1 MTEGTRPLPG
11 RADIPPF
18 HAMEMAGW
26 ATEREATGAS
36 VIHLE
41 VGQPSAPA
49 PLAVREAAMRALE
62 RDQIGYTSAPG
73 LLSLREAIARHYRDW
88 YGVDVDP
95 AHIVVTA
102 GASAGFT
109 LAFLACFE
117 PGQRV
122 GVVEPGYPCYRNTL
136 QALGVEPVAIPVGP
150 DTRWAPT
157 PEVVEAAGPLD
168 GLVVASPSNPT
179 GTVLPAERFAA
190 LAGWCQANGVQL
202 VSDEIYH
209 GITYGQ
215 RAESALALDRGAVVV
230 SSFSKYFCMTGWRL
244 GWITAPPS
252 LMAAVERFQ
261 QNLYICAPTLSQ
273 LAAVAAFGCTEELDG
288 HVTRY
293 AANRRLLLDGL
304 AAAGVTDR
312 AAADGAFYVYAD
324 VSDLTGPAGT
334 SPRRRPVD
342 SLDLCRRWL
351 DEAGVATTPGID
363 FDLVRGHRFVRF
375 SYSGRGEDIA
385 EGCRR
390 LEAWASTAR

>member
-1 MTEGTRPLPG
+1 VSERSERG
-11 RADIPPF
+11 RAIPPF
-18 HAMEMAGW
+18 HAMEMAGL

-49 PLAVREAAMRALE
+49 PVAVREAAKLALD
-62 RDQIGYTSAPG
+62 RDTIGYTNAPG
-73 LLSLREAIARHYRDW
+73 LLSLREAIAGHYLDW

-136 QALGVEPVAIPVGP
+136 RALGVEPVAIPVGP

-157 PEVVEAAGPLD
+157 PDVVEAAGPLD

-179 GTVLPAERFAA
+179 GTVLPTERLAA
-190 LAGWCQANGVQL
+190 LVDWCRSHGVQL

-209 GITYGQ
+209 GIAYGQ
-215 RAESALALDRGAVVV
+215 RAETALALDRGAVVV

-273 LAAVAAFGCTEELDG
+273 LAAVAAFGCGEELDG

-293 AANRRLLLDGL
+293 AANRGVLLDGL
-304 AAAGVTDR
+304 AAAGLIDR

-324 VSDLTGPAGT
+324 VSQLAT
-334 SPRRRPVD
+334 D
-342 SLDLCRRWL
+342 SLELCRRWL

-363 FDLVRGHRFVRF
+363 FDLVRGHHFVRF
-375 SYSGRGEDIA
+375 SYSGRGDDIA

-390 LEAWASTAR
+390 LAEWVATAR